1 MERTISLL
9 YHDVVAAGAFA
20 SSGFRSP
27 DADIYKL
34 DEAQFAAHLSAI
46 TRRVTPSARLFTF
59 DDGGASATRIGDL
72 LAERGWRGCF
82 FIATDFIGRHGFA
95 TKGDLRA
102 LAAQGHAVGSHSC
115 SHPARMAALTRDE
128 LNREWIQS
136 RHTLEDILG
145 QAVHSASI
153 PGGYYSPAV
162 SQAAAEAEYR
172 ELFTSE
178 PVATPWQVGG
188 LRVFGRYSV
197 VRSTSPERVAALAA
211 GDAGPR
217 LEQLVYWNAKK
228 VLKRAGGTYWL
239 RFRKVYLRLRQP
251 AEQLEQRP

>member
-9 YHDVVAAGAFA
+9 YHDVVAAGDFA

-34 DEAQFAAHLSAI
+34 DEAQFASHLSAI
-46 TRRVTPSARLFTF
+46 ARRVTPSARLFTF
-59 DDGGASATRIGDL
+59 DDGGASSTRIGRL
-72 LAERGWRGCF
+72 LAERGWPGCF
-82 FIATDFIGRHGFA
+82 FIATDFIGSRGFVSKDA
-95 TKGDLRA
+95 LRT

-115 SHPARMAALTRDE
+115 SHPARMAALSSDE
-128 LNREWIQS
+128 LRHEWTRS

-145 QAVHSASI
+145 QPVEIASV
-153 PGGYYSPAV
+153 PGGYYSTAV
-162 SQAAAEAEYR
+162 AQTAAEAGYR

-178 PVATPWQVGG
+178 PVATPWQVSG
-188 LRVFGRYSV
+188 LQVYGRYSV
-197 VRSTSPERVAALAA
+197 VRSTAPELVAALAA
-211 GDAGPR
+211 GDVRPR

-239 RFRKVYLRLRQP
+239 RFRKAYLRFRQP
-251 AEQLEQRP
+251 TEQLEHRL